1 VYRLTCLGTVVV
13 QNAVDIIDETLEHL
27 RRGALFGAISLMTS
41 GRRAPTK
48 PALGRRDYDAFLTMM
63 RS

>member
-1 VYRLTCLGTVVV
+1 VVV